1 MSLQRRKRKIT
12 KELVTVTCVY
22 LSELQLSYSNF
33 LSSTSKN
40 LSDYNEK
47 FMRAKYNESHS
58 FVMIIFVVKGEPF
71 RMRSQPTELQNKK
84 DWFEV
89 NNNQAF
95 LAKFDNSL
103 GLSACCVGTRHVTK
117 LRRKYS
123 LHTGITS
130 DLDTVSKITRSNIRV
145 IMPRKARSL
154 SKRKTM

>member
-1 MSLQRRKRKIT
+1 MKIFGIFAKGFLNIFIVIVDIASFKSKERDNGSLRAQ
-12 KELVTVTCVY
+12 
-22 LSELQLSYSNF
+22 
-33 LSSTSKN
+33 STECK
-40 LSDYNEK
+40 L
-47 FMRAKYNESHS
+47 
-58 FVMIIFVVKGEPF
+58 
-71 RMRSQPTELQNKK
+71 KK
-84 DWFEV
+84 DWLEV
-89 NNNQAF
+89 NNDKAF
-95 LAKFDNSL
+95 HAKFDNSL